1 MHMQLLK
8 FCLCPV
14 VYATVL
20 PGLQGDVLMAL
31 LQRIAGARNKAA
43 DEAAAAAAKG
53 GSGGVQH
60 VLPQRLKVILMSAT
74 LDANIYR

>member
-1 MHMQLLK
+1 MYNHYFYNL
-8 FCLCPV
+8 FCLFLPSPV
-14 VYATVL
+14 L
-20 PGLQGDVLMAL
+20 LQGDVLMAL

-53 GSGGVQH
+53 GVGGVQH
-60 VLPQRLKVILMSAT
+60 VQPQRLKVILMSAT